1 MSYGPVDFIMVGFEG
16 SEITPHIAE
25 GLESLVKNDT
35 IHIIDLI
42 FVQRSNEGELTIL
55 EMDELPPETAAV
67 WDAVVNDV
75 KGMLTPEDAAHLAA
89 DLPNNRAAVLALY
102 ENIWAREMVRI
113 IQEANG
119 EVLAATRIPAAV
131 IAELEIEVG

>member
-16 SEITPHIAE
+16 SKITPHIAE